1 MTEINRLRYSK
12 PEFDQIINVFEQAG
26 FEDPYAKFAE
36 EAVGLVGQQFADQP
50 EGFFTVQGLRDGTAP
65 FLDTL
70 PGLSDK
76 IPAHRSFTN
85 EQIISLTAADKD
97 GNPIVQP
104 GSLEAFGKG
113 AAKGLVRG
121 AAFKKG
127 FEKGFGIASKTLS
140 GVPGTTIPTASLRI
154 GGPIVVGLITGLAAD
169 YGASELYDAAVGEG
183 APELPGSEGARYA
196 GETFGEGVALI
207 RAPFQ
212 LPEKFSVGGF
222 QALRAVKN
230 RKVPLGTRF
239 LLGTEKAVRLAG
251 QQARARPVR
260 TLIQEGVAIGGA
272 SAAGGMIEQAEA
284 DSGQPLNPLMR
295 FALEGVAAPTSA
307 ALFANFVTETLPDT
321 LVGAYRGYKFVREG
335 DVREAISRLGDKN
348 AQRIADYLFTQLERF
363 GEDPEQL
370 IKMLSD
376 PKNADVFIDEA
387 GNPIKQTA
395 AMKSGSPALL
405 SLELGLEKG
414 TTGLGAER
422 QAQNQQLSRA
432 IRHFITGMY
441 ATGDKKL
448 VQASGELAQD
458 VFEMS
463 MRADLENAMGKVQ
476 DAYNRLR
483 TGSETDDLDPLNV
496 VNLGESLQE
505 AVKNMKRKFRSTERA
520 LWEDTKAI
528 RRIKLKEFKDEN
540 GYALD
545 RPNFLNWFESEMG
558 ESYFGTSPGD
568 VPESYGRMKKDL
580 KPLFDFAERKQE
592 ELFPEVVDEL
602 EDVDPIF
609 LTGQDKLDR
618 YDRDRLKEPK
628 EPGELTLN
636 EVIEMRKI
644 ALDLGRKFGPSEPQL
659 ARFANE
665 FARQLELDRDSLD
678 AGKSFPYDMARSYSR
693 AYNDAFTRTFA
704 GDLVVKNRSGKA
716 LIEAENVGD
725 QFKVASKNFLKVKQI
740 DGLSRFLIS
749 RSLTNLLPAELQ
761 GDGATL
767 LKEITDRTI
776 DSNTGLIDVEKLKK
790 FAVDQKDRIARFP
803 GVADAIED
811 AASQTGTMRNT
822 IELILRDVRASSL
835 NQEGKFSQVSFDRWM
850 SNPDNRRILE
860 AFPDLKRD
868 LQDFDMAKQL
878 LDEQSDINKTR
889 RKKLLEEV
897 SFLDLLPGATEDVT
911 TAVERALSSKTP
923 FKNLNNLL
931 KIVDEAPD
939 NWEASTKVRNE
950 NGDLILPTFKKEDAL
965 AGLESAII
973 DSIFMTR
980 ASNLDPRSNQ
990 TFDPRTAYD
999 QLFAPRFQD
1008 QKVSLADW
1016 MKSSGLLDEK
1026 KFERT
1031 KQLLKELVRYDG
1043 FASVTAADFEAG
1055 ELPMAYEFYLRIVG
1069 SRAGQ
1074 FVSDVLP
1081 GADRSDLIARA
1092 AGSKVFTSQANEL
1105 FAQIPETL
1113 KMDFLKET
1121 LKDPEATADLLR
1133 KGKSE
1138 KQRQGILKRMAKFVG
1153 NFLGAKGVR
1162 AQVRA
1167 APFVPKVDDIFEE
1180 EEEEIVVEP
1189 EPAPQPPPVS
1199 AVTELPTPRTAPAP
1213 MPAPTLAVA
1222 PQVTPPSQPVNR
1234 ARFAAMFPNDPMSA
1248 LIRQQ
1253 SAQQGIG
1260 SLMG

>member
-1 MTEINRLRYSK
+1 MTEVNRLRYSK
-12 PEFDQIINVFEQAG
+12 PEFDQIIGVFEQAG
-26 FEDPYAKFAE
+26 FDDPYGKFAE

-65 FLDTL
+65 FLDTF

-76 IPAHRSFTN
+76 IPSQRRFTN
-85 EQIISLTAADKD
+85 EQIISLTAADLD
-97 GNPIVQP
+97 GDPIVQP
-104 GSLEAFGKG
+104 GGLEAFGKG
-113 AAKGLVRG
+113 AAKGVVRG
-121 AAFKKG
+121 SAFKTG
-127 FEKGFGIASKTLS
+127 FEKGFVLASKGLS
-140 GVPGTTIPTASLRI
+140 GVPGTTIPTATLRI
-154 GGPIVVGLITGLAAD
+154 GGPLVAGLLTGLAAD

-183 APELPGSEGARYA
+183 DPELPGSEGARYA
-196 GETFGEGVALI
+196 GETFGEGLAMI

-222 QALRAVKN
+222 QALRAVQN

-239 LLGTEKAVRLAG
+239 LLGTEKAIRSAG
-251 QQARARPVR
+251 ASARARPGR
-260 TLIQEGVAIGGA
+260 TLIQEGIAIGGA
-272 SAAGGMIEQAEA
+272 SLAGGMIEQAEV
-284 DSGQPLNPLMR
+284 DSGQPLNPFLR

-307 ALFANFVTETLPDT
+307 ALFANFVTEVLPDAA
-321 LVGAYRGYKFVREG
+321 VGSYRGYKFVRNG
-335 DVREAISRLGDKN
+335 DVREAISSLGDKN

-363 GEDPEQL
+363 GEDPEEL
-370 IKMLSD
+370 IRMLSD

-405 SLELGLEKG
+405 SLELGLEQR

-441 ATGDKKL
+441 ATGNKNL

-458 VFEMS
+458 VFEVS
-463 MRADLENAMGKVQ
+463 MRADLENAMDRVKS
-476 DAYNRLR
+476 AYDRLKSGR
-483 TGSETDDLDPLNV
+483 AEGDVEALNI
-496 VNLGESLQE
+496 VNLGETLQKSVE
-505 AVKNMKRKFRSTERA
+505 NLRRKFRQTESR
-520 LWEDTKAI
+520 LWQDTKTVGNLPI
-528 RRIKLKEFKDEN
+528 TTFKDETGN
-540 GYALD
+540 FLD
-545 RPNFLNWFESEMG
+545 RPNFLNFFQSEIGDYEG
-558 ESYFGTSPGD
+558 E
-568 VPESYGRMKKDL
+568 VPEAYNVMKAKL
-580 KPLFDFAERKQE
+580 RPLFKFAERKQE
-592 ELFPEVVDEL
+592 ELFPNEAVDEL
-602 EDVDPIF
+602 DDVDPIF
-609 LTGQDKLDR
+609 ETGQDKLDR
-618 YDRDRLKEPK
+618 YDRDRLKELK
-628 EPGELTLN
+628 EPGELTLD
-636 EVIEMRKI
+636 EVVQMRKV
-644 ALDLGRKFGPSEPQL
+644 ALQL
-659 ARFANE
+659 ARELGPTSPAASGFAQE
-665 FARQLELDRDSLD
+665 FARQLELDRDGLD
-678 AGKSFPYDMARSYSR
+678 EGINFAYDMARSYSR

-704 GDLVVKNRSGKA
+704 GDLVAKNRSGKA
-716 LIEAENVGD
+716 LIQSENVGD
-725 QFKVASKNFLKVKQI
+725 QFKNTSKSYLKIKQI
-740 DGLSRFLIS
+740 DGLSRFIIS

-761 GDGATL
+761 GDGAKL

-776 DSNTGLIDVEKLKK
+776 DSNTGLIDIEKLKK
-790 FAVDQKDRIARFP
+790 FAVDQKNRIAQFP
-803 GVADAIED
+803 GVAEAIEE

-822 IELILRDVRASSL
+822 IELILRDARASAL
-835 NQEGKFSQVSFDRWM
+835 DAEGRFTKAGFDRWM
-850 SNPDNRRILE
+850 NTPQNREILE
-860 AFPDLKRD
+860 VFPDLRND
-868 LQDFDMAKQL
+868 LQDYQMASQL

-897 SFLDLLPGATEDVT
+897 SFLDLIPGTTEDVT

-939 NWEASTKVRNE
+939 NWKASTKVRNE
-950 NGDLILPTFKKEDAL
+950 NGDLVIPNFTKEDAK

-980 ASNLDPRSNQ
+980 SSKLDPRSNQ

-1016 MKSSGLLDEK
+1016 MKSSGLLDEQ

-1055 ELPMAYEFYLRIVG
+1055 ELPMAYEFYLRIAG

-1074 FVSDVLP
+1074 FVSDVFP

-1121 LKDPEATADLLR
+1121 LKNPEATADLLR
-1133 KGKSE
+1133 KGRSE
-1138 KQRQGILKRMAKFVG
+1138 KDKKGILKRMTNFVG
-1153 NFLGAKGVR
+1153 NFLGSRGVR
-1162 AQVRA
+1162 SQVRS
-1167 APFVPKVDDIFEE
+1167 APFVPKVDDIFDE

-1199 AVTELPTPRTAPAP
+1199 VAPPPPPPVRAPAP
-1213 MPAPTLAVA
+1213 MPAPIAMAA
-1222 PQVTPPSQPVNR
+1222 PSPPVDR
-1234 ARFAAMFPNDPMSA
+1234 ARFAAMFPNDPTSA